1 MGRDVALGG
10 VAEHAT
16 LGLGELRGSLPAG
29 TDLRGYELVAVLG
42 QGTFGITYLGR
53 DARLDREVAIK
64 EYLPT
69 ALALRESG
77 TTIMPRSAAL
87 AEEFVWGRE
96 RFLDEARTL
105 VRLEG
110 LPAVV
115 RVIDFLEANGTA
127 YMVMALAKGEGLDHR
142 LARDGTLPAAAI
154 ERLLVPLLDGLDQVH
169 ATGFLHRDIKP
180 ANIIVDATGR
190 PTLIDFGAARA
201 AMAGRSTVMTAI
213 FTPGYAAPEQFTSV
227 RQGPWTDIYGLA
239 ATLHHAVTGRPPPN
253 AVDRMMEDLYEPLVD
268 RRPEGYPLPL
278 LAGIDAG
285 LVPRAKD
292 RPQSIAE
299 WRALLLG
306 AADPSHAPTVVL
318 PRPTEVATVVMARAT
333 PLEMVGRK
341 FKVPWRVT
349 AVVAGLAVLGLGG
362 YLALVP
368 KPAPSIQELQS
379 LTSADLERLLAERR
393 AADAA
398 AAETRR
404 LEEEARLKA
413 EADAEAKRQADVDLD
428 KARRDRQRAEADLAK
443 MKAGIQARRQG
454 EASDQ
459 QQRAATETQRTAE
472 EQAQHQAEAEM
483 AALQQAEQEATAKA
497 AAEAEKKRQA
507 DAALAKAQ
515 AERKKADEEAAERR
529 RAQEA
534 AAATAETALKLGPTD
549 RQRLQVALT
558 AAGFDTRGTDGA
570 FGPRS
575 REMIANWQKARNQA
589 ATGFLDATQQQALLR
604 EASSAVASYDE
615 AQKKPDVPAIV
626 PAAAAVPAVPAP
638 PPFTMFDG
646 LYSGYVTTSAT
657 VTTAS
662 AASRPLTLR
671 VANGSGTGTLS
682 IPGCGNSPF
691 ALSISAT
698 GDVTGFGAGFPNCA
712 VVTLG
717 SVLPFQISG
726 QAKGPTLTLRFT
738 PSREKPYPAVLTRR
752 GD

>member
-16 LGLGELRGSLPAG
+16 LLLGELRGSLPAG

-142 LARDGTLPAAAI
+142 LARDGTLPATAI
-154 ERLLVPLLDGLDQVH
+154 ERLLAPLLDGLEQVH

-180 ANIIVDATGR
+180 ANIIVDAMGR

-201 AMAGRSTVMTAI
+201 AMVGRSTVMTAI

-268 RRPEGYPLPL
+268 QRPEGYPLTL

-299 WRALLLG
+299 WRAQMLG
-306 AADPSHAPTVVL
+306 ATDPSHAPTVVMS
-318 PRPTEVATVVMARAT
+318 RPAAPPEVATVVMARGAG
-333 PLEMVGRK
+333 LKIRM
-341 FKVPWRVT
+341 PWKAT
-349 AVVAGLAVLGLGG
+349 AVAAGLAVLGLGG
-362 YLALVP
+362 YLALGP

-379 LTSADLERLLAERR
+379 LTAVDLERLLAERR

-413 EADAEAKRQADVDLD
+413 DADAEAKRQADADLE
-428 KARRDRQRAEADLAK
+428 KARRDRQRAEADLAR
-443 MKAGIQARRQG
+443 MKAAIQARRQG

-483 AALQQAEQEATAKA
+483 AVLQQAEPEATAKA

-515 AERKKADEEAAERR
+515 AERKKADEEAAQRR
-529 RAQEA
+529 RVQEA
-534 AAATAETALKLGPTD
+534 AAATAETALKLGQAD

-558 AAGFDTRGTDGA
+558 DAGFDTRGTDGA

-575 REMIANWQKARNQA
+575 REMIANWQKARNHA
-589 ATGFLDATQQQALLR
+589 ATGFLDAIQQQALLR
-604 EASSAVASYDE
+604 EASAAVATYDE

-626 PAAAAVPAVPAP
+626 PAAAMVPSPPPAP
-638 PPFTMFDG
+638 PPFTTFDG

-662 AASRPLTLR
+662 TASRPLTLR

-726 QAKGPTLTLRFT
+726 QAKGPMLTLRFT